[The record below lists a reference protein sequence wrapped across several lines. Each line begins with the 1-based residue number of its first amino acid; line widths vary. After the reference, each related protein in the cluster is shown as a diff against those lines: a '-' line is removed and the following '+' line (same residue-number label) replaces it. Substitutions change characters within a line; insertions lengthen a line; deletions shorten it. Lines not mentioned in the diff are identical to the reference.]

1 MAPGTNVPSGRAR
14 LPHVTTVAGDFASN
28 GQALN
33 TALNLQD
40 VGGEGQSLNAVQQQA
55 TAELAWANA
64 NPPADCYRT
73 VWQAFHDAM
82 NSFVQ
87 ATAIAMPWVR
97 SLTESFA
104 TYPPDAARF
113 TKAGGDALGSIATLE
128 TSIHC

>member
-1 MAPGTNVPSGRAR
+1 
-14 LPHVTTVAGDFASN
+14 
-28 GQALN
+28 
-33 TALNLQD
+33 
-40 VGGEGQSLNAVQQQA
+40 
-55 TAELAWANA
+55 
-64 NPPADCYRT
+64 
-73 VWQAFHDAM
+73 M

-104 TYPPDAARF
+104 TYPPDAATF

>member
-1 MAPGTNVPSGRAR
+1 MPIHRPTVIEQFGTV
-14 LPHVTTVAGDFASN
+14 
-28 GQALN
+28 
-33 TALNLQD
+33 
-40 VGGEGQSLNAVQQQA
+40 
-55 TAELAWANA
+55 
-64 NPPADCYRT
+64 Y
-73 VWQAFHDAM
+73 HDAM

-104 TYPPDAARF
+104 TYPPDAATF